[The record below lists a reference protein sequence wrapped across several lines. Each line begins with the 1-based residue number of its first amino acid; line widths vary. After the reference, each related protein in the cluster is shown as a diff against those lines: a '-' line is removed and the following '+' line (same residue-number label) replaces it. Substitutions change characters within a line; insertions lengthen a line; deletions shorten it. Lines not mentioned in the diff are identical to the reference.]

1 MKIKTAYSS
10 ITLAC
15 ITALGLTVASP
26 VSAADGV
33 IIGSVKD
40 AAKARSYAGAQIK
53 IVELGLSTEAGRDG
67 TFRFPS
73 IPEGTYTLE
82 VSYLGEQTVTQNIQV
97 TDNGIARA
105 AVELGNGDTIDE
117 ILVRG
122 QRSGQAS
129 AINQQRASDR
139 ISSIVSADAIGQF
152 PDQNAA

>member
-10 ITLAC
+10 LTLAC
-15 ITALGLTVASP
+15 IAAMGLSVATP
-26 VSAADGV
+26 ASAADGV

-40 AAKARSYAGAQIK
+40 AAQTRSYTGAQIK
-53 IVELGLSTEAGRDG
+53 LKELGLVTEAGTDG

-82 VSYLGEQTVTQNIQV
+82 ISYLGEETVTQAIKV

-105 AVELGNGDTIDE
+105 AVEFGSGDTIDE

-129 AINQQRASDR
+129 AINQQRTSDR
-139 ISSIVSADAIGQF
+139 ISSIVSADAIG
-152 PDQNAA
+152 

>member
-10 ITLAC
+10 LTLAC
-15 ITALGLTVASP
+15 IAALGLSVATP

-40 AAKARSYAGAQIK
+40 AAQTRSYTGAQIK
-53 IVELGLSTEAGRDG
+53 QELGLVTEAGTDG

-82 VSYLGEQTVTQNIQV
+82 ISYLGEETVTQAIKV

-105 AVELGNGDTIDE
+105 AVEFGGGDTIDE

-122 QRSGQAS
+122 QRSGQAKCHKPATNVRS
-129 AINQQRASDR
+129 YFIYCIRR
-139 ISSIVSADAIGQF
+139 CYWTISR
-152 PDQNAA
+152 PKCC